1 MSKSVFTFRRLLLL
15 GFLLGSSC
23 MVSAQDAVLE
33 RAQHIYELFVAGQGD
48 SIHARLNKKMQEKVA
63 PALFSDP
70 LRQAEAMFGKLQ
82 SQGEWQKD
90 VVQGIEIYY
99 CDLKLERYTLRF
111 LLAFDADGCINT
123 IRLMPAPAESTPSVQ
138 AQPADTAGIVER
150 EITVGAEGFRLPG
163 TLTLPR
169 TASVSSGRK
178 LPCVILVHGSGP
190 NDRDETIGPNKPF
203 RDIAYGLARRGIAVI
218 RYDKRTKVYASKSAP
233 QGRELDYDTEATD
246 DAVAAVAQ
254 AKSLPQVAAD
264 SIYVLGHSLGG
275 TLAPRIAQ
283 RAPDLAGII
292 ILAGLARPLEDTL
305 LDQYRYIF
313 SLTGSTPDTEKQLAD
328 LQAQMENVK
337 KLDTA
342 EFDEKVPLLLNVPAS
357 YWRMALAYKPVEVA
371 AELKLPILV
380 LQGERDYQ
388 VTMEDFGLW
397 RFGLLR
403 CKNAVFKSYPKLN
416 HLMQEGIGKA
426 TPMEYNRVS
435 PVALYVVEDIAEF
448 VRRKSIR
455 MD

>member
-1 MSKSVFTFRRLLLL
+1 MSKSVFTFRWLLLL

-23 MVSAQDAVLE
+23 MVSAQDAVLK
-33 RAQHIYELFVAGQGD
+33 RVQHIYELFVAGQGD
-48 SIHARLNKKMQEKVA
+48 SIHAQLNKKMQEKVA

-70 LRQAEAMFGKLQ
+70 IRQAEAMFGKLQ

-99 CDLKLERYTLRF
+99 RDLALERYNLRF
-111 LLAFDADGCINT
+111 LLAFDADGSINT
-123 IRLMPAPAESTPSVQ
+123 IRLMPIPAESTPSVQ
-138 AQPADTAGIVER
+138 AQPADTTGIVER

-169 TASVSSGRK
+169 AASASPGRK

-218 RYDKRTKVYASKSAP
+218 RYDKRAKVYRAKGVP
-233 QGRELDYDTEATD
+233 EGRELDYDTEATD

-254 AKSLPQVAAD
+254 AKLLPEVAAD

-275 TLAPRIAQ
+275 MLAPRIAQ
-283 RAPDLAGII
+283 RVPDLAGII

-313 SLTGSTPDTEKQLAD
+313 SLTGATADTEKQLAD

-342 EFDEKVPLLLNVPAS
+342 EFDEKVPLPMNLPAS

-371 AELKLPILV
+371 AGLKLPILV

-403 CKNAVFKSYPKLN
+403 CKNASFKSYPKLN

-426 TPMEYNRVS
+426 TPMEYNRAS

-448 VRRKSIR
+448 VRRKSIK

>member
-70 LRQAEAMFGKLQ
+70 IRQAEAMFGKLQ

-123 IRLMPAPAESTPSVQ
+123 IRLMPAPTESIPPART
-138 AQPADTAGIVER
+138 QPADTAGIVER

-371 AELKLPILV
+371 AELKLPMLV

-426 TPMEYNRVS
+426 TPMEYNRAS